1 MDYGLWQIAYGYAY
15 ALWLMAYMSFFYG
28 LILMDWGLGFK
39 ACDLWLRY
47 QVLGLRAYD
56 LWFDMYD

>member
-47 QVLGLRAYD
+47 
-56 LWFDMYD
+56 